1 MTLTLE
7 IEPEIES
14 LLEKKAR
21 ADGCDVPV
29 YVKNLIK
36 REVTRKPTFD
46 EILAPFRE
54 AVEKSGTSDEELDSL
69 FTDARKEV
77 LTAKEKKHDSR
88 EN

>member
-14 LLEKKAR
+14 LLEKRAR
-21 ADGCDVPV
+21 ADGCDVPD

-36 REVTRKPTFD
+36 RDVTRKPTFD

-54 AVEKSGTSDEELDSL
+54 AVEKSGASDEELESL
-69 FTDARKEV
+69 FTQARKEV
-77 LTAKEKKHDSR
+77 LTAKS
-88 EN
+88 